1 VKQLS
6 IAIVGIT
13 YPNKAKGPTRLF
25 ELKLCKPGEP
35 LELRPEPKNKHDEH
49 AIAVFSCR
57 GVQLGYLPSE
67 RAVMIG
73 MQRRHGREVAAVFQ
87 EFGERGA
94 WCRVAFD
101 GEVPTLPAERIET
114 LAADDSGF
122 WPDDPGGEWGA

>member
-1 VKQLS
+1 MHQLS

-13 YPNKAKGPTRLF
+13 YPNKGKGPTRLF

-67 RAVMIG
+67 RAVLIG
-73 MQRRHGREVAAVFQ
+73 LQRRLGREATAVFQ
-87 EFGERGA
+87 EFGEQGA

-101 GEVPTLPAERIET
+101 GNVPALPRERIKEP
-114 LAADDSGF
+114 AADASGF
-122 WPDDPGGEWGA
+122 WPDDPGGEWGV

>member
-1 VKQLS
+1 MRALS

-35 LELRPEPKNKHDEH
+35 VELRPEPKNEHDEH
-49 AIAVFSCR
+49 AISVWSVR

-67 RAVMIG
+67 RAVLIG
-73 MQRRHGREVAAVFQ
+73 QHLRRGVDVRAIFQ
-87 EFGERGA
+87 AFDSGSIG

-101 GEVPTLPAERIET
+101 EEPSLPPAAERPKTDET
-114 LAADDSGF
+114 DGF
-122 WPDDPGGEWGA
+122 YPDDPGGEWGA